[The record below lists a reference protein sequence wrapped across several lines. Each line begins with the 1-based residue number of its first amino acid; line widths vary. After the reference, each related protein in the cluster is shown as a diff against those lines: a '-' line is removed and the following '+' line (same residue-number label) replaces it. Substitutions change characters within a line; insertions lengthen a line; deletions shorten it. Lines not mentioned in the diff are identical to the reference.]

1 MSGSALHPAHQAV
14 VDTFTEAIGGW
25 QPPDEGAY
33 EEFEQFFASWQEMF
47 EQLGQTVTSLAER
60 FRDET
65 PLETA
70 PDYLEDVA
78 AGLAAMGEAGGE
90 VYQSWRT
97 GNAADIDRHENPRP
111 NERQLN
117 VA

>member
-1 MSGSALHPAHQAV
+1 MHPAHEAAV
-14 VDTFTEAIGGW
+14 EAFREAIGGW

-33 EEFEQFFASWQEMF
+33 DEYEQFFASWQEMF
-47 EQLGQTVTSLAER
+47 EQMSEVVAGLGDR

-70 PDYLEDVA
+70 PEYLHEVA
-78 AGLAAMGEAGGE
+78 GGLTAMGEAGSE
-90 VYQSWRT
+90 LYESWRT

-111 NERQLN
+111 NEKQLN
-117 VA
+117 VV